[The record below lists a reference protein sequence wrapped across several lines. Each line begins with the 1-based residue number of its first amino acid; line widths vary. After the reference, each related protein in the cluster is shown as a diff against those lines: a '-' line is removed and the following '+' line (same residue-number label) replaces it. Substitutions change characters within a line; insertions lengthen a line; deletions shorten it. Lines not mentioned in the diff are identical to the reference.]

1 MRGLAVL
8 LWLVPAV
15 AAAQPQRLSGLVV
28 DKIEVEAA
36 PEEDVARLLALSGL
50 EVDTPYSQ
58 VEIRRAVKVLHQLGR
73 FDNIF
78 VFATRKGNT
87 VELLLRL
94 PPKPRIR
101 AIEVVQS
108 EVLDQDELEQVLGWK
123 IGDEI
128 DERDLGARRL
138 RVKRALERRGYRQ
151 AAVGLAVEG
160 MDESGGQRL
169 IVRIDEGPTTRLN
182 KVVVRGRPR
191 IPLWLLGRRV
201 GIEEGETLDLIL
213 VEEALAKLR
222 EEYVDRRYLDVQI
235 GDPTVRE
242 LDRVKDGHPLADL
255 VLQIEAGPEVKI
267 RFKGNQVVPR
277 RELDEAV
284 SVLDEL
290 GTGRSAVA
298 EARER
303 VLSRYEVRGYFRAKV
318 EAAVRTTTDGSK
330 KQVLFSIREGKGA
343 RVADIRFPG
352 NTILDDDTLRKEIY
366 RSVSQTLIDDLGRP
380 GADPETVGAMFG
392 DVSVG
397 ERDSPQPGNVAPDPD
412 EIYVPR
418 AYEAATSAI
427 ADLYQSEGYQTVN
440 VGAPEVTERNDGS
453 LVDVTIPID
462 PGVRWTVG
470 ALSFSGN
477 QAIGAAELFA
487 FSRFPFDPMQRKV
500 VPLNFEKVIETQ
512 NAILDAY
519 RNRGHLY
526 ANVAYQLRQVPRRRS
541 LGGTAAEETR
551 AYVSTSS
558 GGLDV
563 REVCRRAQEA
573 GDETCEVEVSFVIS
587 EGPEVKARDVI
598 VRGLSD
604 TREGI
609 VQAEI
614 AVEGGEVLTEEDLTT
629 TRDNLLRVGVFDR
642 VEVHPIDE
650 EQVAA
655 EKDVVVE
662 VRERK
667 HLSAELG
674 GGASTEEGVRVFAGF
689 GNANLWGTALRFQLN
704 TKVNY
709 QLPPFLLLYN
719 EEVRT
724 KIEQFYDQLSA
735 FERIEY
741 ELAAGLAYP
750 RIFGLPRG
758 FSAGLDI
765 SWVHDLD
772 PAYDDNSQ
780 LVTLVG
786 NFKGFKP
793 KLLGGPRPL
802 TLQLRASVERSDLRC
817 NPDVASDRAF
827 LCTSD
832 GLSGGNVNEGTT
844 FYTTFGPRIS
854 WDLRDDP
861 LDPRAGAFLE
871 VGSEVA
877 LGLDSSS
884 PPFLLL
890 EGRVSVFLP
899 LADRIVF
906 ASTLNAEKIFPFD
919 PSGEFIDIPANR
931 RLFAQSRI
939 RGYPIQ
945 ALLPQDLTLNSQ
957 GEPVTALSPGGLL
970 FTSVQTELRFQV
982 YGALWLAGFYDVGDL
997 FANGSFSLVTETEVG
1012 GTTVTRSLAQGAGF
1026 GIRVAT
1032 PIGPLAVDFALPL
1045 TKRDPG
1051 AQGWTVHFA
1060 VGTF

>member
-1 MRGLAVL
+1 MRLFAILLLLA
-8 LWLVPAV
+8 PV
-15 AAAQPQRLSGLVV
+15 AAVAQPQRLSGLVV
-28 DKIEVEAA
+28 DRIDVEAA
-36 PEEDVARLLALSGL
+36 PEEDVDRLVALSGL
-50 EVDTPYSQ
+50 RVDSPYSQ

-73 FDNIF
+73 FENVY
-78 VFATRKGNT
+78 VFAKRKGNA

-94 PPKPRIR
+94 PPRPHVEEID
-101 AIEVVQS
+101 VVQS
-108 EVLDQDELEQVLGWK
+108 EVLDRDELTEALGWRP
-123 IGDEI
+123 GDQL
-128 DERDLGARRL
+128 DERDLPARRL
-138 RVKRALERRGYRQ
+138 RVKTSLERRGYRQ
-151 AAVGLAVEG
+151 AAVGLAVERL
-160 MDESGGQRL
+160 DESGGHRL

-182 KVVVRGRPR
+182 KVVIQGRPR

-201 GIEEGETLDLIL
+201 GIRSGDPINLTV
-213 VEEALAKLR
+213 VEDALATLR
-222 EEYVDRRYLDVQI
+222 TEYVERGYLDVQI
-235 GDPTVRE
+235 GHPAVRD
-242 LDRVKDGHPLADL
+242 LDRIEDGHPVADL
-255 VLQIEAGPEVKI
+255 VLQIDAGPEVKI
-267 RFKGNQVVPR
+267 RFKGNRVVPR
-277 RELDEAV
+277 RELDAAV
-284 SVLDEL
+284 EVLEEL
-290 GTGRSAVA
+290 GTGRSAAA

-303 VLSRYEVRGYFRAKV
+303 ILSRYEVRGYFRARV
-318 EAAVRTTTDGSK
+318 EAAMRTTPDGSK
-330 KQVLFSIREGKGA
+330 KEILFSIYEGKGA
-343 RVADIRFPG
+343 RVANIRFPG
-352 NTILDDDTLRKEIY
+352 NTAVDDDDLRDVIY
-366 RSVSQTLIDDLGRP
+366 RSVAQTLIDDLDRP

-392 DVSVG
+392 DASVG
-397 ERDSPQPGNVAPDPD
+397 RRDSPQPGNVAPDPD
-412 EIYVPR
+412 DVYVPR

-427 ADLYQSEGYQTVN
+427 GDLYQSEGYQTVR
-440 VGAPEVTERNDGS
+440 VGSPEVTERNGGS
-453 LVDVTIPID
+453 LIDVTIRID

-470 ALSFSGN
+470 AISFSGN
-477 QAIGAAELFA
+477 ESMGGSELFA
-487 FSRFPFDPMQRKV
+487 LSKFPFDPMRRTL

-512 NAILDAY
+512 RAILDAY
-519 RNRGHLY
+519 KNRGHLY
-526 ANVAYQLRQVPRRRS
+526 ANVAYRLRQVPRRRS
-541 LGGTAAEETR
+541 RGGTADETR

-558 GGLDV
+558 SGLDV

-573 GDETCEVEVSFVIS
+573 GEETCEVEVSFVIT
-587 EGPEVKARDVI
+587 EGPEVRARDVI
-598 VRGLSD
+598 VRGLSN

-614 AVEGGEVLTEEDLTT
+614 AVERGEVLTERDLIT
-629 TRDNLLRVGVFDR
+629 TRDNLLRVGVFER

-650 EQVAA
+650 EQVAG

-704 TKVNY
+704 TKVNL

-719 EEVRT
+719 DEVRGN
-724 KIEQFYDQLSA
+724 IERFYDQFSTL
-735 FERIEY
+735 ERIEY
-741 ELAAGLAYP
+741 ALAAGLAYP

-802 TLQLRASVERSDLRC
+802 TLQLRATVQRSDLQC
-817 NPDVASDRAF
+817 NPDVGDDI
-827 LCTSD
+827 LCTRD
-832 GLSGGNVNEGTT
+832 ARTGGNRNEGTT
-844 FYTTFGPRIS
+844 FYTTVGPRVS

-861 LDPRAGAFLE
+861 LDPRAGAFVE
-871 VGSEVA
+871 VGSDVA
-877 LGLDSSS
+877 LGLDEAS

-919 PSGEFIDIPANR
+919 TSGEFIDIPANR
-931 RLFAQSRI
+931 RLYGQSRI

-945 ALLPQDLTLNSQ
+945 ALLPQDVMLDSE
-957 GEPVTALSPGGLL
+957 GEPATALSPGGLL
-970 FTSVQTELRFQV
+970 FTSVQTELRFQL

-997 FANGSFSLVTETEVG
+997 FADGSFSLTTQTEVG
-1012 GTTVTRSLAQGAGF
+1012 GTTVTRALAQGAGV
-1026 GIRVAT
+1026 GVRVAT

-1045 TKRDPG
+1045 NKRDPG